1 MWMLVLLLCLGH
13 ERCMEILKIGIPRFQ
28 LLHYVREL
36 GNVSPY
42 IIEIRKAERTSPPR
56 EA

>member
-1 MWMLVLLLCLGH
+1 MLVLLLCLGH